1 MSIATESSAMQKSQA
16 MYWNIDAIVADLRT
30 LRTTA
35 AGRQPGMRPP
45 KLPSQK
51 ALVNILDGLSAA
63 LFPNRLGLPELTDEG
78 VDYYVGNTLDTTLRQ
93 LLEQVRRELQFSI
106 GHATDDN
113 TIRDQALAI
122 TREFAGRL
130 PEVRRLLEGDI
141 RAAYQGDPAAR
152 SVDEVLVCYPGI
164 TAVTHHRLA
173 HVLYGLGAPC

>member
-1 MSIATESSAMQKSQA
+1 MSIAVESSAMQKSQA
-16 MYWNIDAIVADLRT
+16 MYWNIDSIVSELRT
-30 LRTTA
+30 LRATA

-122 TREFAGRL
+122 TR
-130 PEVRRLLEGDI
+130 
-141 RAAYQGDPAAR
+141 
-152 SVDEVLVCYPGI
+152 
-164 TAVTHHRLA
+164 
-173 HVLYGLGAPC
+173 